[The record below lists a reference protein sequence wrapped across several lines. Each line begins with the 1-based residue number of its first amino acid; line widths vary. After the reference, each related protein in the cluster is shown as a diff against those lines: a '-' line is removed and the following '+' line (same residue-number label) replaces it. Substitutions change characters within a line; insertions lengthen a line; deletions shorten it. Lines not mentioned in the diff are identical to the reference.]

1 MERFATDSS
10 NCSHRAFSIPL
21 SIDSSPIVS
30 HTNRAD
36 DKKILFLSYT
46 VRCDNHSFRKSLSL
60 VKKNFAV
67 YIRDRLRTQDRT
79 LIHERSRAIYE
90 SINSSHRDFLTDIRV
105 RREKR
110 RRCKKR
116 RRKKR
121 INAGGNTPSLLSRF
135 STSNQTVRKRV
146 EDVINSRVR
155 QKRAIQAEPVYL
167 HTYPCRSCKLQRSQT
182 INRIRQKR
190 PILRFGDFL
199 KS

>member
-1 MERFATDSS
+1 MAAWNVLRRTVRIAAIEHFQF
-10 NCSHRAFSIPL
+10 HYPL
-21 SIDSSPIVS
+21 IRHQSFLTQI
-30 HTNRAD
+30 AD

-110 RRCKKR
+110 RRCKKKKKKKKNKRWWEHPFPSLSFFNVESDGSQTR
-116 RRKKR
+116 RRRYKF
-121 INAGGNTPSLLSRF
+121 TCP
-135 STSNQTVRKRV
+135 
-146 EDVINSRVR
+146 
-155 QKRAIQAEPVYL
+155 AEACNP
-167 HTYPCRSCKLQRSQT
+167 
-182 INRIRQKR
+182 
-190 PILRFGDFL
+190 G
-199 KS
+199 